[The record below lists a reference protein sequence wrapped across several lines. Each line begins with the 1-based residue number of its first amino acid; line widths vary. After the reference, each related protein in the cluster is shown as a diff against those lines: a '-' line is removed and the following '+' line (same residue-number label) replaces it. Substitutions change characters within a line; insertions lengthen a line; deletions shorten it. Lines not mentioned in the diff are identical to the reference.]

1 MATSLTSQ
9 SRQSTA
15 NVSEIAAEDALKLS
29 LQEQSSVFENAV
41 ALIERL
47 ENAANR
53 RELGNPDSVVQ
64 LQRSLDQVVSAQR
77 TVSAAHQR
85 LILSKSVLSLDIR
98 KALARHEE
106 LLKDL
111 ITRID
116 RLQAAF
122 QEMQAELIPQ
132 LDSDSRRRNMQSAYQ
147 RSLKSL

>member
-9 SRQSTA
+9 SRLNPATF
-15 NVSEIAAEDALKLS
+15 SEIAGEDELKLS

-41 ALIERL
+41 ALIERM

-64 LQRSLDQVVSAQR
+64 LQKSLDQVVSAQK

-85 LILSKSVLSLDIR
+85 FTQSKSILSLDVR
-98 KALARHEE
+98 QALARHEE
-106 LLKDL
+106 LLRNL

-116 RLQAAF
+116 RLQATF
-122 QEMQAELIPQ
+122 QEIQAELVPQ

-147 RSLKSL
+147 RSMKSV